1 MVCILRRSWQDA
13 AAAAGKNTRNFEALK
28 QAPLKFL
35 CCLNRGVASRY
46 SSEPAKG
53 ASEMVLQKRLM
64 MASAFVAS
72 LFFSAYAAAGPIVYI
87 GLDPG
92 DGHFQPETGPL
103 IKNATTFAGGSL
115 DPKIGYLEAGGG
127 FSTGTLG
134 PKLTAEGFTDTTL
147 LTSASLAVIDL
158 SIFDM
163 LYFGPTTDV
172 STIAD
177 YVAASAAIASYV
189 AGSGGL
195 VVEPEVQAASSWSWV
210 PDAALIGHSGSLNV
224 GTEAVSITAPLHPVM
239 SGLTSTGLSGWGFSV
254 HSTFSTAAAAG
265 YTVLATDASGTPVII
280 TKTVGVPEPTTV
292 MLLGVGLVAVGFR
305 RKRKP

>member
-1 MVCILRRSWQDA
+1 
-13 AAAAGKNTRNFEALK
+13 
-28 QAPLKFL
+28 
-35 CCLNRGVASRY
+35 
-46 SSEPAKG
+46 
-53 ASEMVLQKRLM
+53 MVLQKRLM

-92 DGHFQPETGPL
+92 NGHFQPETGPL
-103 IKNATTFAGGSL
+103 IGNATRFAGGSL
-115 DPKIGYLEAGGG
+115 DPKIGYLETGGG
-127 FSTGTLG
+127 FSGALG
-134 PKLTAEGFTDTTL
+134 PKLTGEGFTDTTL

-177 YVAASAAIASYV
+177 YVAASGAIASYV

-195 VVEPEVQAASSWSWV
+195 VVEPEVFAAASWSWV
-210 PDAALIGHSGSLNV
+210 PDAALIGHSGGINV
-224 GTEAVSITAPLHPVM
+224 ATETVTITAPLHPVM
-239 SGLTSTGLSGWGFSV
+239 SGLTSPGLSGWGFSV

-265 YTVLATDASGTPVII
+265 YTVLATDAAGTPVII
-280 TKTVGVPEPTTV
+280 TKSAVGVPEPTTV
-292 MLLGVGLVAVGFR
+292 VLLGIGLVALGFR
-305 RKRKP
+305 RKRKL